1 MRRGETP
8 GDSFGEITSEKEMSS
23 NIEIKKKCE
32 WCDNDFIARTTT
44 AYCSHRCANL
54 AYKDRVRK
62 ERIATYQKELSIKE
76 HNEPLKDLEL
86 REFFNPIE
94 AAKLLGIS
102 RATIY
107 RYLADEVIKSV
118 QLKGKTL
125 IRRKDIDTLFERS
138 VAYNKRLPK
147 EKAPITEFYTTAE
160 VKEKYNVADSW
171 IFVVAKRDNI
181 PRTFNRGK
189 TYWSKKHID
198 NYFSKKAANP
208 EITEWYTVQEI
219 QDKFDMTLAA
229 IYTLASKNA
238 IPKKKEGIMVW
249 YSKKH
254 FDIAKG
260 IAQPEEPQ
268 YYMVAEAMAKFN
280 LTRDQLYHYAKYH
293 NIPRVKVGKYV
304 KISRPELDKLFGD
317 PKIE

>member
-1 MRRGETP
+1 
-8 GDSFGEITSEKEMSS
+8 MSS
-23 NIEIKKKCE
+23 KIDIQKRCK
-32 WCDNDFIARTTT
+32 WCNAVFTAHKTTT
-44 AYCSHRCANL
+44 EYCSHRCANL

-62 ERIATYQKELSIKE
+62 QRIESLQHELGKSIKTPPNLNKE
-76 HNEPLKDLEL
+76 YLTPSEVAEL
-86 REFFNPIE
+86 LNIGRT
-94 AAKLLGIS
+94 S
-102 RATIY
+102 IY
-107 RYLADEVIKSV
+107 RYIRNGTIKVIRFER
-118 QLKGKTL
+118 KTL
-125 IRRKDIDTLFERS
+125 VRRADIEDMTDFIVQE
-138 VAYNKRLPK
+138 VENNKAK
-147 EKAPITEFYTTAE
+147 EKAPITDFYTTAE
-160 VKEKYNVADSW
+160 VKEKYHVNESW
-171 IFVVAKRDNI
+171 IFAVAKKNNI

-219 QDKFDMTLAA
+219 QEKFNMTLAA
-229 IYTLASKNA
+229 IYVLASKNA
-238 IPKKKEGIMVW
+238 IPKKKEGVMVS

-260 IAQPEEPQ
+260 IVQADEPQ
-268 YYMVAEAMAKFN
+268 YYTVAEAMAKFN

-304 KISRPELDKLFGD
+304 KISRPELDHLLGG

>member
-1 MRRGETP
+1 
-8 GDSFGEITSEKEMSS
+8 MSS
-23 NIEIKKKCE
+23 NIDIQKKCK
-32 WCDNDFIARTTT
+32 WCGEIFTAHKMST
-44 AYCSHRCANL
+44 AYCSHKCANL
-54 AYKDRVRK
+54 AYKERVRK
-62 ERIATYQKELSIKE
+62 ERISAYQKELSFKE
-76 HNEPLKDLEL
+76 YNEPLKDLEQ
-86 REFFNPIE
+86 REFFTPTV

-107 RYLADEVIKSV
+107 RYLADETIKAV
-118 QLKGKTL
+118 QFKGKTL
-125 IRRKDIDTLFERS
+125 IRRKDIDMLFES
-138 VAYNKRLPK
+138 SATYNKRLPQ

-160 VKEKYNVADSW
+160 VKEKYNVVDSW
-171 IFVVAKRDNI
+171 IFVVAKKHNI

-198 NYFSKKAANP
+198 NYFGKKAADP
-208 EITEWYTVQEI
+208 EITEWYSVQEI
-219 QDKFDMTLAA
+219 QDKFGMSLAA

-238 IPKKKEGIMVW
+238 IPKKKEGIMVS

-260 IAQPEEPQ
+260 IAQPDEPQ
-268 YYMVAEAMAKFN
+268 YYTVAEAMAKFN

-304 KISRPELDKLFGD
+304 KISRPELDKLFEA

>member
-1 MRRGETP
+1 
-8 GDSFGEITSEKEMSS
+8 MSS
-23 NIEIKKKCE
+23 NIDIQKKCK
-32 WCDNDFIARTTT
+32 WCGEVFTAHKMST
-44 AYCSHRCANL
+44 AYCSHKCANS
-54 AYKDRVRK
+54 AYKERVRK
-62 ERIATYQKELSIKE
+62 ERISAYQKELSIKE
-76 HNEPLKDLEL
+76 YNEPLKDLEQ
-86 REFFNPIE
+86 REFFTPTA

-107 RYLADEVIKSV
+107 RYLADETIKAV
-118 QLKGKTL
+118 QFKGKTL
-125 IRRKDIDTLFERS
+125 IRRKDMDMLFES
-138 VAYNKRLPK
+138 SATYNKRLPQ

-160 VKEKYNVADSW
+160 VKEKYNVVESW
-171 IFVVAKRDNI
+171 IFVVAKKHNI

-198 NYFSKKAANP
+198 NYFGKKAADP
-208 EITEWYTVQEI
+208 GITEWYSVQEI
-219 QDKFDMTLAA
+219 QDKFGMSLAA

-238 IPKKKEGIMVW
+238 IPKKKEGVMVS

-260 IAQPEEPQ
+260 IAQPDEPQ
-268 YYMVAEAMAKFN
+268 YYTVAEAMAKFN

-304 KISRPELDKLFGD
+304 KISRPELDKLFEA

>member
-1 MRRGETP
+1 
-8 GDSFGEITSEKEMSS
+8 MSS
-23 NIEIKKKCE
+23 NIDIQKKCK
-32 WCDNDFIARTTT
+32 WCGEIFT
-44 AYCSHRCANL
+44 AHKMSTDYCSHKCANL
-54 AYKDRVRK
+54 AYKERVRK
-62 ERIATYQKELSIKE
+62 ERISAYQKELSFKE
-76 HNEPLKDLEL
+76 YNEPLKDLEQ
-86 REFFNPIE
+86 REFFTPTA

-107 RYLADEVIKSV
+107 RYLADETIKAV
-118 QLKGKTL
+118 QFKGKTL
-125 IRRKDIDTLFERS
+125 IRRKDIDMLFES
-138 VAYNKRLPK
+138 SATYNKRLPQ
-147 EKAPITEFYTTAE
+147 EKVPITEFYTTAE
-160 VKEKYNVADSW
+160 VKEKYNVVDSW
-171 IFVVAKRDNI
+171 IFVVAKKHNI

-198 NYFSKKAANP
+198 NYFGKKAADP
-208 EITEWYTVQEI
+208 EITEWYSVQEI
-219 QDKFDMTLAA
+219 QDKFGMSLAA

-238 IPKKKEGIMVW
+238 IPKKKEGIMVS

-260 IAQPEEPQ
+260 IAQPDEPQ
-268 YYMVAEAMAKFN
+268 YYTVAEAMAKFN

-304 KISRPELDKLFGD
+304 KISRPELDKLFEA

>member
-1 MRRGETP
+1 
-8 GDSFGEITSEKEMSS
+8 MSS
-23 NIEIKKKCE
+23 KMDFQKKCK
-32 WCDNDFIARTTT
+32 WCDAIFTAHKTTT
-44 AYCSHRCANL
+44 NYCSHKCASL

-62 ERIATYQKELSIKE
+62 ERVASLQIEFSKEVKK
-76 HNEPLKDLEL
+76 NPDLEKAFL
-86 REFFNPIE
+86 TPTEVSV
-94 AAKLLGIS
+94 LLGIGRTS
-102 RATIY
+102 TY
-107 RYLADEVIKSV
+107 RYIRTGQIKV
-118 QLKGKTL
+118 VRFNGKTL
-125 IRRKDIDTLFERS
+125 IKRTDIEQMFDFLSIQEES
-138 VAYNKRLPK
+138 KPK

-160 VKEKYNVADSW
+160 VKEKYNVVDSW
-171 IFVVAKRDNI
+171 IFVVAKKHNI

-219 QDKFDMTLAA
+219 QKKFNMTLAA
-229 IYTLASKNA
+229 IYVLASKNA
-238 IPKKKEGIMVW
+238 IPKKKEGVMVS

-260 IAQPEEPQ
+260 IAQPDEPQ
-268 YYMVAEAMAKFN
+268 YYTVAEAMAKFN

-304 KISRPELDKLFGD
+304 KISRLELDRLLGG

>member
-1 MRRGETP
+1 
-8 GDSFGEITSEKEMSS
+8 MSS
-23 NIEIKKKCE
+23 NIDIQKKCK
-32 WCDNDFIARTTT
+32 WCGEIFTAHKMST
-44 AYCSHRCANL
+44 AYYSHKCANL
-54 AYKDRVRK
+54 AYKERVRK
-62 ERIATYQKELSIKE
+62 ERISAYQKELSFKE
-76 HNEPLKDLEL
+76 YNEPLKDLEQ
-86 REFFNPIE
+86 REFFTPTA

-107 RYLADEVIKSV
+107 RYLADETIKAV
-118 QLKGKTL
+118 QFKGKTL
-125 IRRKDIDTLFERS
+125 IRRKDIDMLFES
-138 VAYNKRLPK
+138 SATYNKRLPQ
-147 EKAPITEFYTTAE
+147 EKVPITEFYTTAE
-160 VKEKYNVADSW
+160 VKEKYNVVDSW
-171 IFVVAKRDNI
+171 IFVVAKKHNI

-198 NYFSKKAANP
+198 NYFGKKAADP
-208 EITEWYTVQEI
+208 EITEWYSVQEI
-219 QDKFDMTLAA
+219 QDKFGMSLAA

-238 IPKKKEGIMVW
+238 IPKKKEGIMVS

-260 IAQPEEPQ
+260 IAQPDEPQ
-268 YYMVAEAMAKFN
+268 YYTVAEAMAKFN

-304 KISRPELDKLFGD
+304 KISRPELDKLFEA

>member
-1 MRRGETP
+1 
-8 GDSFGEITSEKEMSS
+8 MSS
-23 NIEIKKKCE
+23 NIDIQKKCK
-32 WCDNDFIARTTT
+32 WCGEIFT
-44 AYCSHRCANL
+44 AHKMSTSYCSHKCANL
-54 AYKDRVRK
+54 AYKERVRK
-62 ERIATYQKELSIKE
+62 ERISAYQKELSFKE
-76 HNEPLKDLEL
+76 YNEPLKDLEQ
-86 REFFNPIE
+86 REFFTPTA

-107 RYLADEVIKSV
+107 RYLADETIKAV
-118 QLKGKTL
+118 QFKGKTL
-125 IRRKDIDTLFERS
+125 IRRKDIDMLFES
-138 VAYNKRLPK
+138 SATYNKRLPQ
-147 EKAPITEFYTTAE
+147 EKVPITEFYTTAE
-160 VKEKYNVADSW
+160 VKEKYNVVDSW
-171 IFVVAKRDNI
+171 IFVVAKKHNI

-198 NYFSKKAANP
+198 NYFGKKAADP
-208 EITEWYTVQEI
+208 EITEWYSVQEI
-219 QDKFDMTLAA
+219 QDKFGMSLAA

-238 IPKKKEGIMVW
+238 IPKKKEGIMVS

-260 IAQPEEPQ
+260 IAQPDEPQ
-268 YYMVAEAMAKFN
+268 YYTVAEAMAKFN

-304 KISRPELDKLFGD
+304 KISRPELDKLFEA

>member
-1 MRRGETP
+1 
-8 GDSFGEITSEKEMSS
+8 MSS
-23 NIEIKKKCE
+23 NIDIQKKCK
-32 WCDNDFIARTTT
+32 WCGEIFTAHKMST
-44 AYCSHRCANL
+44 AYCSHKCANL
-54 AYKDRVRK
+54 AYKERVRK
-62 ERIATYQKELSIKE
+62 ERISAYQKELSFKE
-76 HNEPLKDLEL
+76 YNEPLKDLEQ
-86 REFFNPIE
+86 REFFTPTM

-107 RYLADEVIKSV
+107 RYLADETIKAV
-118 QLKGKTL
+118 QFKGKTL
-125 IRRKDIDTLFERS
+125 IRRKDIDMLFES
-138 VAYNKRLPK
+138 SATYNKRLPQ
-147 EKAPITEFYTTAE
+147 EKVPITEFYTTAE
-160 VKEKYNVADSW
+160 VKEKYNVVDSW
-171 IFVVAKRDNI
+171 IFVVAKKHNI

-198 NYFSKKAANP
+198 NYFGKKAADP
-208 EITEWYTVQEI
+208 EITEWYSVQEI
-219 QDKFDMTLAA
+219 QDKFGMSLAA

-238 IPKKKEGIMVW
+238 IPKKKEGIMVS

-260 IAQPEEPQ
+260 IAQPDEPQ
-268 YYMVAEAMAKFN
+268 YYTVAEAMAKFN

-304 KISRPELDKLFGD
+304 KISRPELDKLFEA

>member
-1 MRRGETP
+1 
-8 GDSFGEITSEKEMSS
+8 MSS
-23 NIEIKKKCE
+23 NIDIQKKCK
-32 WCDNDFIARTTT
+32 WCGEVFTAHKMST
-44 AYCSHRCANL
+44 AYCSHKCANS
-54 AYKDRVRK
+54 AYKERVRK
-62 ERIATYQKELSIKE
+62 KRISAYQKELSIKE
-76 HNEPLKDLEL
+76 YNESLKDLDQ
-86 REFFNPIE
+86 REFFTPTA

-107 RYLADEVIKSV
+107 RYLADETIKAV
-118 QLKGKTL
+118 QFKGKTL
-125 IRRKDIDTLFERS
+125 IRKKDIDMLFESS
-138 VAYNKRLPK
+138 VTYNKRLPQ
-147 EKAPITEFYTTAE
+147 EKKPITEFYTTAE
-160 VKEKYNVADSW
+160 VKEKYNVVESW
-171 IFVVAKRDNI
+171 IFVVAKKHNI

-198 NYFSKKAANP
+198 NYFSKKAADP
-208 EITEWYTVQEI
+208 GITEWYSVQEI
-219 QDKFDMTLAA
+219 QDKFGMSLAA

-238 IPKKKEGIMVW
+238 IPKKKEGVKVS

-260 IAQPEEPQ
+260 IAQPDEPQ
-268 YYMVAEAMAKFN
+268 YYTVAEAMAKFN

-304 KISRPELDKLFGD
+304 KISRPELDKLFEA

>member
-1 MRRGETP
+1 
-8 GDSFGEITSEKEMSS
+8 MSS
-23 NIEIKKKCE
+23 NIDIQKKCK
-32 WCDNDFIARTTT
+32 WCGEIFTAHKMST
-44 AYCSHRCANL
+44 AYCSHKCANL
-54 AYKDRVRK
+54 AYKERVRK
-62 ERIATYQKELSIKE
+62 ERISAYQKELSFKE
-76 HNEPLKDLEL
+76 YNEPLKDLEQ
-86 REFFNPIE
+86 REFFTPTA

-107 RYLADEVIKSV
+107 RYLADETIKAV
-118 QLKGKTL
+118 QFKGKTL
-125 IRRKDIDTLFERS
+125 IRRKDIDMLFES
-138 VAYNKRLPK
+138 SATYNKRLPQ

-160 VKEKYNVADSW
+160 VKEKYNVVDSW
-171 IFVVAKRDNI
+171 IFVVAKKHNI

-198 NYFSKKAANP
+198 NYFGKKAADP
-208 EITEWYTVQEI
+208 EITEWYSVQEI
-219 QDKFDMTLAA
+219 QDKFGMSLAA

-238 IPKKKEGIMVW
+238 IPKKKEGIMVS

-260 IAQPEEPQ
+260 IAQPDEPQ
-268 YYMVAEAMAKFN
+268 YYTVAEAMAKFN

-304 KISRPELDKLFGD
+304 KISRSELDKLFEA

>member
-1 MRRGETP
+1 MA
-8 GDSFGEITSEKEMSS
+8 TSKMK
-23 NIEIKKKCE
+23 IKKVCE
-32 WCDNDFIARTTT
+32 WCGTTFYAQKLT
-44 AYCSHRCANL
+44 TRFCSHRCNNL
-54 AYKDRVRK
+54 AYKETVRQKRIQEVETKVQTIISEQPISDFKDK
-62 ERIATYQKELSIKE
+62 EYLSFK
-76 HNEPLKDLEL
+76 
-86 REFFNPIE
+86 E
-94 AAKLLGIS
+94 AATLLGLSKQAVYKMVYAGKLQAFRIS
-102 RATIY
+102 SR
-107 RYLADEVIKSV
+107 LSF
-118 QLKGKTL
+118 
-125 IRRKDIDTLFERS
+125 IRKKDIDRMVEARP
-138 VAYNKRLPK
+138 YEQRHPK
-147 EKAPITEFYTTAE
+147 DTIPITDFYTTAE
-160 VKEKYNVADSW
+160 VKEKYNVVDSW

>member
-1 MRRGETP
+1 MA
-8 GDSFGEITSEKEMSS
+8 SS
-23 NIEIKKKCE
+23 SIRIKKVCE
-32 WCDNDFIARTTT
+32 WCGEVFYAQKTTT
-44 AYCSHRCANL
+44 QYCSHRCNSK
-54 AYKDRVRK
+54 AYKEASRNKRIQKTETETDSLISQQPMQMIKDK
-62 ERIATYQKELSIKE
+62 EFLS
-76 HNEPLKDLEL
+76 
-86 REFFNPIE
+86 FAE
-94 AAKLLGIS
+94 AGTLLGIS
-102 RATIY
+102 RQAVYKMVAAGHLKASKISS
-107 RYLADEVIKSV
+107 RLSFIKRSDIESMLNNRPYETR
-118 QLKGKTL
+118 QTKTA
-125 IRRKDIDTLFERS
+125 F
-138 VAYNKRLPK
+138 
-147 EKAPITEFYTTAE
+147 PITEFYTTAE
-160 VKEKYNVADSW
+160 VKEKYNVVDSW
-171 IFVVAKRDNI
+171 IFVVAKKHNI
-181 PRTFNRGK
+181 PRIFNRGK

-260 IAQPEEPQ
+260 IVQPKEPQ
-268 YYMVAEAMAKFN
+268 YYTVAEAMEKFN

-293 NIPRVKVGKYV
+293 NISRAKVGKYV
-304 KISRPELDKLFGD
+304 KISRPELDQLLGD

>member
-1 MRRGETP
+1 MLTQVCQL
-8 GDSFGEITSEKEMSS
+8 SLKE
-23 NIEIKKKCE
+23 
-32 WCDNDFIARTTT
+32 
-44 AYCSHRCANL
+44 
-54 AYKDRVRK
+54 RVRQ
-62 ERIATYQKELSIKE
+62 ERIISYQKELSLKE
-76 HNEPLKDLEL
+76 QNEATKDLEH

-94 AAKLLGIS
+94 ATKLLGIS

-107 RYLADEVIKSV
+107 RYLADETIKAV
-118 QLKGKTL
+118 QFKGKTL
-125 IRRKDIDTLFERS
+125 IRRKDIDTLFENTT
-138 VAYNKRLPK
+138 AYNKRLPK
-147 EKAPITEFYTTAE
+147 EKVPITEFYTTVE
-160 VKEKYNVADSW
+160 VKEKYNVVDSW
-171 IFVVAKRDNI
+171 IFVVAKKHNI

-219 QDKFDMTLAA
+219 QEKFDMTLAS

-238 IPKKKEGIMVW
+238 IPKKKEGIMIS

-260 IAQPEEPQ
+260 VAQPDEPQ
-268 YYMVAEAMAKFN
+268 YYTVAEAMAKFN

-304 KISRPELDKLFGD
+304 KISRPELDRLLGG

>member
-1 MRRGETP
+1 
-8 GDSFGEITSEKEMSS
+8 MSS
-23 NIEIKKKCE
+23 NIDIQKKCK
-32 WCDNDFIARTTT
+32 WCGEVFTAHKMST
-44 AYCSHRCANL
+44 AYCSHKCANS
-54 AYKDRVRK
+54 AYKERVRK
-62 ERIATYQKELSIKE
+62 ERISAYQKELSIKE
-76 HNEPLKDLEL
+76 YNEPLKDLEQ
-86 REFFNPIE
+86 REFFTPTA

-107 RYLADEVIKSV
+107 RYLADETIKAV
-118 QLKGKTL
+118 QFKGKTL
-125 IRRKDIDTLFERS
+125 IRKKDIDMLFES
-138 VAYNKRLPK
+138 SATYNKRLPQ

-160 VKEKYNVADSW
+160 VKEKYNVVESW
-171 IFVVAKRDNI
+171 IFVVAKKHNI

-198 NYFSKKAANP
+198 NYFGKKAADP
-208 EITEWYTVQEI
+208 GITEWYSVQEI
-219 QDKFDMTLAA
+219 QDKFGMSLAA

-238 IPKKKEGIMVW
+238 IPKKKEGVMVS

-260 IAQPEEPQ
+260 IAQPDEPQ
-268 YYMVAEAMAKFN
+268 YYTVAEAMAKFN

-304 KISRPELDKLFGD
+304 KISRPELDKLFEA

>member
-1 MRRGETP
+1 M
-8 GDSFGEITSEKEMSS
+8 DFQ
-23 NIEIKKKCE
+23 KKCK
-32 WCDNDFIARTTT
+32 WCDAIFTAHKTTT
-44 AYCSHRCANL
+44 NYCSHKCANL

-62 ERIATYQKELSIKE
+62 QRVESLQIEFNKKAQNNPNLEKEYLTPTEVS
-76 HNEPLKDLEL
+76 
-86 REFFNPIE
+86 
-94 AAKLLGIS
+94 KLLGIGRTS
-102 RATIY
+102 TY
-107 RYLADEVIKSV
+107 RYIRTGQIKV
-118 QLKGKTL
+118 VRFNGKTL
-125 IRRKDIDTLFERS
+125 VRRTDIEQMFDFLQIQDVES
-138 VAYNKRLPK
+138 KPK

-160 VKEKYNVADSW
+160 VKEKYNVVDSW
-171 IFVVAKRDNI
+171 IFVVAKKHNI

-208 EITEWYTVQEI
+208 EISKWYTVQEI

-238 IPKKKEGIMVW
+238 IPKKKEGIMVS

-268 YYMVAEAMAKFN
+268 YYTVAEAMAKFN

-304 KISRPELDKLFGD
+304 KISRPELDSLLGD
-317 PKIE
+317 PKIG

>member
-1 MRRGETP
+1 
-8 GDSFGEITSEKEMSS
+8 MSS
-23 NIEIKKKCE
+23 NIDIQKKCK
-32 WCDNDFIARTTT
+32 WCGEVFTAHKMST
-44 AYCSHRCANL
+44 AYCSHKCANL
-54 AYKDRVRK
+54 AYKERVRK
-62 ERIATYQKELSIKE
+62 ERISAYQKELSFKE
-76 HNEPLKDLEL
+76 YNEPLKDLEQ
-86 REFFNPIE
+86 REFFTPTT

-107 RYLADEVIKSV
+107 RYLADETIKAV
-118 QLKGKTL
+118 QFKGKTL
-125 IRRKDIDTLFERS
+125 IRRKDIDMLFES
-138 VAYNKRLPK
+138 SATYNKRLPQ

-160 VKEKYNVADSW
+160 VKEKYNVVDSW
-171 IFVVAKRDNI
+171 IFVVAKKHNI

-198 NYFSKKAANP
+198 NYFGKKAADP
-208 EITEWYTVQEI
+208 EITEWYSVQEI
-219 QDKFDMTLAA
+219 QDKFGMSLAA

-238 IPKKKEGIMVW
+238 VPKKKEGVMVS

-260 IAQPEEPQ
+260 IAQPDEPQ
-268 YYMVAEAMAKFN
+268 YYTVAEAMAKFN

-304 KISRPELDKLFGD
+304 KISRPELDKLFEA

>member
-1 MRRGETP
+1 
-8 GDSFGEITSEKEMSS
+8 MSS
-23 NIEIKKKCE
+23 KIEIQKKCD
-32 WCDNDFIARTTT
+32 WCGAVFTARKTTT
-44 AYCSHRCANL
+44 AYCSHKCANL

-62 ERIATYQKELSIKE
+62 QRVESLQIEFNKKAQTN
-76 HNEPLKDLEL
+76 HDLEKEYL
-86 REFFNPIE
+86 TPTEVS
-94 AAKLLGIS
+94 KLLGIGRTS
-102 RATIY
+102 TY
-107 RYLADEVIKSV
+107 RYIRTGQIKV
-118 QLKGKTL
+118 VRFNGKTL
-125 IRRKDIDTLFERS
+125 VRRTDIEQMFDFLQIQDVES
-138 VAYNKRLPK
+138 KPK

-160 VKEKYNVADSW
+160 VKEKYNVVDSW
-171 IFVVAKRDNI
+171 IFVVAKKHNI

-208 EITEWYTVQEI
+208 EISEWYTVQEI

-238 IPKKKEGIMVW
+238 IPKKKEGIMVS

-254 FDIAKG
+254 FDITKG
-260 IAQPEEPQ
+260 IAQPDEPQ
-268 YYMVAEAMAKFN
+268 YYTVAEAMAKFN

-304 KISRPELDKLFGD
+304 KISRSELDSLLGD